1 MDQVR
6 ARAGSGDLSPLRHTS
21 TRMFT
26 CRSETIVV
34 VDFGQCAPGH
44 DDRPIGLSTDP
55 GGSGYNVWLDLAV
68 VVTREAIEKALSSV
82 SQTGGVPGG
91 VIVINLADSG
101 ANWGGNY
108 DLYLKVQRVQ

>member
-6 ARAGSGDLSPLRHTS
+6 NRAASGDLSPLRHTV
-21 TRMFT
+21 TRMFS
-26 CRSETIVV
+26 CMSDTIVV
-34 VDFGQCAPGH
+34 LDFGQCAPGRDH
-44 DDRPIGLSTDP
+44 RPIGLSPDP

-68 VVTREAIEKALSSV
+68 VVTREAIENALSSI

-91 VIVINLADSG
+91 VIVISLVDNG